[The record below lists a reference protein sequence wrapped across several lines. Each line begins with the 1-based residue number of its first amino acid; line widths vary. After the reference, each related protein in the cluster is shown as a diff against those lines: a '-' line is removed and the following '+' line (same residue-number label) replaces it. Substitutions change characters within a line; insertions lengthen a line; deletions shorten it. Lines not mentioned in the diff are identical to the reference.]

1 MSDWR
6 KLLANEFK
14 TMAKK
19 RVVTQFG
26 MGTSIRSRN
35 YTEAAAR
42 AIRDAL
48 WHNSLN
54 VADAFGFPREAMLI
68 DVEIGVQQPEAVDCE
83 ALLKIFPY
91 GQPKVRVVKG
101 GLDVAKPGGDG
112 LSVIANAAI
121 IVSFDM
127 EPKHG

>member
-1 MSDWR
+1 
-6 KLLANEFK
+6 
-14 TMAKK
+14 MALK

-68 DVEIGVQQPEAVDCE
+68 QVEIGVQRPEEVDTA
-83 ALLKIFPY
+83 ALLNIFPY
-91 GQPKVRVVKG
+91 GQPSVTVVKG
-101 GLDVAKPGGDG
+101 GLDIPRREKEGW
-112 LSVIANAAI
+112 SVIANAAV

-127 EPKHG
+127 ERSND

>member
-1 MSDWR
+1 
-6 KLLANEFK
+6 
-14 TMAKK
+14 MAKK

-54 VADAFGFPREAMLI
+54 VAEAFGFPREAMLI
-68 DVEIGVQQPEAVDCE
+68 DVEIGVQQPDAVDRA
-83 ALLKIFPY
+83 ALLNVFPY
-91 GQPKVRVVKG
+91 GRPSIKVMLG
-101 GLDVAKPGGDG
+101 GLDIPKPGGDST
-112 LSVIANAAI
+112 SVVANAAV

-127 EPKHG
+127 EETQAGEGSSHG

>member
-1 MSDWR
+1 
-6 KLLANEFK
+6 
-14 TMAKK
+14 MAKT
-19 RVVTQFG
+19 RMVTQFG

-68 DVEIGVQQPEAVDCE
+68 DVEIGVQKPDAVDAA
-83 ALLKIFPY
+83 ALLPIFPY
-91 GQPKVRVVKG
+91 GQPSIKVVKG
-101 GLDVAKPGGDG
+101 GLDVTKPDG
-112 LSVIANAAI
+112 SGLTVIANAAVV
-121 IVSFDM
+121 VSFDM
-127 EPKHG
+127 ERVNA

>member
-1 MSDWR
+1 
-6 KLLANEFK
+6 
-14 TMAKK
+14 MAMK

-54 VADAFGFPREAMLI
+54 VADAFGFPREAMVI
-68 DVEIGVQQPEAVDCE
+68 QVEIGVQQPDEVDTE
-83 ALLKIFPY
+83 ALLKVFPY
-91 GQPKVRVVKG
+91 GQPSVTVVKG
-101 GLDVAKPGGDG
+101 GLDIPRREKEGW
-112 LSVIANAAI
+112 SVIANAAV

-127 EPKHG
+127 ESTHD

>member
-1 MSDWR
+1 
-6 KLLANEFK
+6 
-14 TMAKK
+14 MAKT
-19 RVVTQFG
+19 RLVHQFG

-54 VADAFGFPREAMLI
+54 LADAFDFPREAMLI
-68 DVEIGVQQPEAVDCE
+68 DVEIGVQRPEAVDSD
-83 ALLKIFPY
+83 ALLGVFPY
-91 GQPKVRVVKG
+91 GQPSITVVKG
-101 GLDVAKPGGDG
+101 GLDIDKPDG
-112 LSVIANAAI
+112 SGTSVIANAAV

-127 EPKHG
+127 EPRHD

>member
-1 MSDWR
+1 
-6 KLLANEFK
+6 
-14 TMAKK
+14 MAKT
-19 RVVTQFG
+19 RLVHQFG

-54 VADAFGFPREAMLI
+54 LADAFDFPREAMLI
-68 DVEIGVQQPEAVDCE
+68 DVEIGVQKPEAVDSD
-83 ALLKIFPY
+83 ALLDVFPY
-91 GQPKVRVVKG
+91 GQPSITVVKG
-101 GLDVAKPGGDG
+101 GLDVDKPDG
-112 LSVIANAAI
+112 SGTSVIANAAV

-127 EPKHG
+127 ERNHD

>member
-1 MSDWR
+1 
-6 KLLANEFK
+6 
-14 TMAKK
+14 MAKK

-54 VADAFGFPREAMLI
+54 VADAFGFPREEMII
-68 DVEIGVQQPEAVDCE
+68 DVEIGVQQPDAVDCE

-91 GQPKVRVVKG
+91 GKLAVTVVKG
-101 GLDVAKPGGDG
+101 GLDVPRRDKDG
-112 LSVIANAAI
+112 ISVIANAAI
-121 IVSFDM
+121 VVSYIPQVDV
-127 EPKHG
+127 

>member
-1 MSDWR
+1 MV
-6 KLLANEFK
+6 
-14 TMAKK
+14 MK

-54 VADAFGFPREAMLI
+54 VADAFEFPREAMI
-68 DVEIGVQQPEAVDCE
+68 INVEIGVQQPDKVNAEV
-83 ALLKIFPY
+83 LLKIFPY
-91 GQPKVRVVKG
+91 GQPSVTVVKG
-101 GLDVAKPGGDG
+101 GLDIPRREKEGW
-112 LSVIANAAI
+112 SVIANAAVM
-121 IVSFDM
+121 VSFDM
-127 EPKHG
+127 ESAHD

>member
-1 MSDWR
+1 
-6 KLLANEFK
+6 
-14 TMAKK
+14 MAKK
-19 RVVTQFG
+19 RVVSQFG

-54 VADAFGFPREAMLI
+54 VADAFGFPREAMII
-68 DVEIGVQQPEAVDCE
+68 DVEIGVQQPEAVDCA

-91 GQPKVRVVKG
+91 GQPAITVVKG
-101 GLDVAKPGGDG
+101 GLDIPRRDKEGF
-112 LSVIANAAI
+112 SVVANAAI
-121 IVSFDM
+121 LVSFDM
-127 EPKHG
+127 ESAR

>member
-1 MSDWR
+1 
-6 KLLANEFK
+6 
-14 TMAKK
+14 MAIK

-54 VADAFGFPREAMLI
+54 VADAFGFPREAMFI
-68 DVEIGVQQPEAVDCE
+68 NVEIGVQQPDAVDTA

-91 GQPKVRVVKG
+91 GKPSVKVVKG
-101 GLDVAKPGGDG
+101 GLDIPRREKEGW
-112 LSVIANAAI
+112 SVIANAAVM
-121 IVSFDM
+121 VSFDM
-127 EPKHG
+127 ERTHD

>member
-1 MSDWR
+1 
-6 KLLANEFK
+6 
-14 TMAKK
+14 MAKT
-19 RVVTQFG
+19 RMVHQFG

-54 VADAFGFPREAMLI
+54 VADAFGFPKTAMLI
-68 DVEIGVQQPEAVDCE
+68 DVEIGVQQPEAVDGD
-83 ALLKIFPY
+83 ALLAIFPY
-91 GQPKVRVVKG
+91 GQPRISVVKG
-101 GLDVAKPGGDG
+101 GLDVNKPDG
-112 LSVIANAAI
+112 SGTTVIANAAV

-127 EPKHG
+127 ERSHD

>member
-1 MSDWR
+1 MV
-6 KLLANEFK
+6 
-14 TMAKK
+14 MK

-54 VADAFGFPREAMLI
+54 VAEAFGFPNESMI
-68 DVEIGVQQPEAVDCE
+68 INVEIGVQRPDEVDRQ
-83 ALLKIFPY
+83 ALLGIFPY
-91 GQPKVRVVKG
+91 GKPSVTVVKG
-101 GLDVAKPGGDG
+101 GLDIPRREKEGWSIV
-112 LSVIANAAI
+112 ANAAVM
-121 IVSFDM
+121 VSFDM
-127 EPKHG
+127 EPVHD